1 MKVIFLDV
9 DGVLNSQQL
18 FEKCEDDQL
27 ISVDE
32 DNIKNLKTIV
42 DATGA
47 KIVLSSSW
55 RYGWAEHSDAVQDWC
70 QILVDIL
77 AKYDLKII
85 DKTEY
90 LSSGRR
96 EDEIKDWLDKC
107 EEKIEGFV
115 ILDDGAYE
123 WHRHGF
129 DKHLVKTDFCT
140 GGLREEDADKAIK
153 ILNKK
158 RLFSFF
164 FFNSRSC
171 FNRFFNFYFFSCNIH
186 RYIYRRRLCLIRHT
200 VFRICSVR
208 IRTYRTI
215 CKQHIQ
221 CKNPTNDRHTAQ
233 QNQPTGF
240 V

>member
-1 MKVIFLDV
+1 MITGK
-9 DGVLNSQQL
+9 GVYSRLK
-18 FEKCEDDQL
+18 FE
-27 ISVDE
+27 SGVH
-32 DNIKNLKTIV
+32 
-42 DATGA
+42 
-47 KIVLSSSW
+47 
-55 RYGWAEHSDAVQDWC
+55 RVQRVPD
-70 QILVDIL
+70 
-77 AKYDLKII
+77 
-85 DKTEY
+85 TE
-90 LSSGRR
+90 SSGRR

-200 VFRICSVR
+200 VFRIFTILV
-208 IRTYRTI
+208 RTYRTV
-215 CKQHIQ
+215 CKQHI
-221 CKNPTNDRHTAQ
+221 KSE
-233 QNQPTGF
+233 
-240 V
+240 

>member
-1 MKVIFLDV
+1 MFQLAENRQEAGRELRDCVVETLQELIDV
-9 DGVLNSQQL
+9 YKRQ
-18 FEKCEDDQL
+18 
-27 ISVDE
+27 
-32 DNIKNLKTIV
+32 
-42 DATGA
+42 
-47 KIVLSSSW
+47 
-55 RYGWAEHSDAVQDWC
+55 
-70 QILVDIL
+70 
-77 AKYDLKII
+77 
-85 DKTEY
+85 Y

-164 FFNSRSC
+164 KK
-171 FNRFFNFYFFSCNIH
+171 Y
-186 RYIYRRRLCLIRHT
+186 
-200 VFRICSVR
+200 
-208 IRTYRTI
+208 
-215 CKQHIQ
+215 
-221 CKNPTNDRHTAQ
+221 
-233 QNQPTGF
+233 
-240 V
+240 

>member
-200 VFRICSVR
+200 VFGSSP
-208 IRTYRTI
+208 YWLG
-215 CKQHIQ
+215 
-221 CKNPTNDRHTAQ
+221 PTVPSAN
-233 QNQPTGF
+233 NI
-240 V
+240 